1 MMPIGQFGTRLM
13 GGKEAASPRY
23 IFTNLS
29 PLTRMIYNEN
39 DEPLLSYIEEEGIMI
54 EPEYYVP
61 VLPTI
66 LVNGAEGIGTGWST
80 YIPQFNPL
88 DLIENIEA
96 KLQNPSIQFKK
107 MTPWYNGFLGEI
119 IPQENGYLVKGV
131 WKKIDSS
138 SIRITELPL
147 RRWTRDFK
155 TMLEELMQ
163 EGEVLDIKEF
173 HQDNTVDFHV
183 KFKDNLSDIDVEKK
197 LKLTA
202 SISYNNFVLFN

>member
-96 KLQNPSIQFKK
+96 KL
-107 MTPWYNGFLGEI
+107 
-119 IPQENGYLVKGV
+119 
-131 WKKIDSS
+131 
-138 SIRITELPL
+138 
-147 RRWTRDFK
+147 
-155 TMLEELMQ
+155 
-163 EGEVLDIKEF
+163 
-173 HQDNTVDFHV
+173 
-183 KFKDNLSDIDVEKK
+183 
-197 LKLTA
+197 
-202 SISYNNFVLFN
+202 